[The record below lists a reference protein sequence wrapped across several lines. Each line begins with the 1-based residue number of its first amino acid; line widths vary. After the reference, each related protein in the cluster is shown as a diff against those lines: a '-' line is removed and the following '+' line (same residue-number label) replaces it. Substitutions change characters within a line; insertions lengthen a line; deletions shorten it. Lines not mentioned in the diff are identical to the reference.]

1 MHLAATDTDMMAG
14 ADIPKNDPAD
24 VVRTTLDGV
33 EAGLLEI
40 LADADTSAAK
50 AQLAESP
57 EVVYSLV

>member
-1 MHLAATDTDMMAG
+1 MHLAATDTDMMTG
-14 ADIPKNDPAD
+14 ADFPKNHPAD
-24 VVRTTLDGV
+24 VVRATLDGV
-33 EAGLLEI
+33 EDGLQEI